1 MLLDVMEKSR
11 MIEHFFEPADIYI
24 FKTGYDRSRLV
35 VPDYYLRAAKQNN
48 TVVVRLLIEHKVPI
62 NYDSED
68 FFNNALFWA
77 AVRGNADVINLLLE
91 YGYRKIDVQ
100 EEDIKL
106 FNANPDLIKLINK

>member
-35 VPDYYLRAAKQNN
+35 VPYYYLRAAKQNN
-48 TVVVRLLIEHKVPI
+48 TVVVRLLIEH
-62 NYDSED
+62 SED

-100 EEDIKL
+100 EEDIKS
-106 FNANPDLIKLINK
+106 FNAN